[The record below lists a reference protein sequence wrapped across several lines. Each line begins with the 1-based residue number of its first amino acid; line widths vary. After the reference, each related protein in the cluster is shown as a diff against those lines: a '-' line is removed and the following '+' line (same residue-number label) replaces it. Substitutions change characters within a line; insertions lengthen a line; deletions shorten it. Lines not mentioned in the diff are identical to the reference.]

1 MPSNAEILLGRIAV
15 KLKFLSEE
23 QLAGAVKL
31 QETAPAKALGSILLE
46 RKLLTQD
53 QLNKCL
59 EIQKQRMQMASP
71 GSNKK
76 TEAILFGKLVIQR
89 KLATT
94 EQVNECLRAQVADSE
109 KGGGKTLGEI
119 MVEKGFLK
127 PEQVR
132 QVLSTQQK
140 KTMLCATCKLS
151 FTVVTTSAAVN
162 VKCPKCKGPLVDAL
176 KSAPVKTDAE
186 FGTMIARVVDLQLKP
201 ADVSG
206 AAVTANMIKTKCV
219 ICDTEFTGAKDATGR
234 VKCPQCMSTFSPR
247 R

>member
-1 MPSNAEILLGRIAV
+1 MPSNAEILLGKIAV

-23 QLAGAVKL
+23 QLAVAVKA
-31 QETAPAKALGSILLE
+31 QEAAPAKALGSIFLE
-46 RKLLTQD
+46 KKLLTQD

-76 TEAILFGKLVIQR
+76 TEAILFGKLVVQR
-89 KLATT
+89 KLATP
-94 EQVNECLRAQVADSE
+94 EQVNDCLRIQAAESE

-119 MVEKGFLK
+119 MVEKGILK

-132 QVLSTQQK
+132 TVLSTQQK
-140 KTMLCATCKLS
+140 KTMLCPTCKLS
-151 FTVVTTSAAVN
+151 FTVVTTSGSTN
-162 VKCPKCKGPLVDAL
+162 VRCPKCKGPLQEAV
-176 KSAPVKTDAE
+176 KTAPVKTDAE

-201 ADVSG
+201 KDVSG

-234 VKCPQCMSTFSPR
+234 VKCPKCMSTFTPR